1 MNLGKHCCFWGRNEN
16 DFYILIQFLYLE
28 FSIKEL
34 ISRKTIIYDEWT
46 VFVAI
51 NKVRDLF
58 DLDYFTVWDV
68 GYDFAALMLASL
80 VSTI

>member
-1 MNLGKHCCFWGRNEN
+1 MNLGKHCYFLCFCWRNEN
-16 DFYILIQFLYLE
+16 DFNILIQFLYLE

-46 VFVAI
+46 VFAAI
-51 NKVRDLF
+51 NKVGNKF

-68 GYDFAALMLASL
+68 GYDVAAY
-80 VSTI
+80 